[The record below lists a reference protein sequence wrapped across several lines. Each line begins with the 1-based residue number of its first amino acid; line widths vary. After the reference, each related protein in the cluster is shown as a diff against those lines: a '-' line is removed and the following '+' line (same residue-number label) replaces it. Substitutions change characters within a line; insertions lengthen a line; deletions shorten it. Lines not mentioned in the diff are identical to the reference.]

1 MDIRKP
7 LLVMLNICP
16 YRRGKAKSSY
26 ATRRVPTFSGDKFY
40 IVSNNLEGKYEIRQT
55 VMEESRHMAR

>member
-1 MDIRKP
+1 MFCRPFGADIAFFISFPKQNKTKMDRRKP

-26 ATRRVPTFSGDKFY
+26 ATRRVPTFSR
-40 IVSNNLEGKYEIRQT
+40 SNSI
-55 VMEESRHMAR
+55 